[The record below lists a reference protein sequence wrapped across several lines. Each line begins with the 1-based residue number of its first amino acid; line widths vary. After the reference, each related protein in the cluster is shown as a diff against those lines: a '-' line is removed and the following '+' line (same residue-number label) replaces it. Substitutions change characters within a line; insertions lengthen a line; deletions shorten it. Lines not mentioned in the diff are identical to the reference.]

1 MSAHKNSD
9 KSSGK
14 RGLTVEVRA
23 GRDEKEAKQN
33 LEHAIKLLK
42 RRVMQEGL
50 IRDLRKNEF
59 AETKGQIRRR
69 KAKEAVRRA
78 AKNARIAKERA

>member
-9 KSSGK
+9 KSANK

-23 GRDEKEAKQN
+23 GRDEKESKNN

-50 IRDLRKNEF
+50 IKDLRKNEF
-59 AETKGQIRRR
+59 AETKSQIRRR
-69 KAKEAVRRA
+69 KHKEAVRRN
-78 AKNARIAKERA
+78 AKQLRLNRDR

>member
-1 MSAHKNSD
+1 MSAHKGSD
-9 KSSGK
+9 KNVGK
-14 RGLTVEVRA
+14 RGLTVEVRQ

-50 IRDLRKNEF
+50 VKDLRKNEF
-59 AETKGQIRRR
+59 AETKSQVRRR
-69 KAKEAVRRA
+69 KHKEAVRRN
-78 AKNARIAKERA
+78 AKALRLNKDR